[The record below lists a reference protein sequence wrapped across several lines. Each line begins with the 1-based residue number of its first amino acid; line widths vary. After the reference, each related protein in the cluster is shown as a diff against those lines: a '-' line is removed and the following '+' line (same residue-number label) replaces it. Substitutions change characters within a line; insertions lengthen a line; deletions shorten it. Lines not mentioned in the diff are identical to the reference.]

1 MGLTREGDSY
11 KIIKEGWSLIANKD
25 GREVLISG
33 PSHSSHF
40 TWEPGETQES
50 QIKAKQGSPAWNN
63 QSRAGKLSL
72 VNNREAD
79 RAERQ
84 R

>member
-1 MGLTREGDSY
+1 MKVLAENS
-11 KIIKEGWSLIANKD
+11 AVCCQD

-33 PSHSSHF
+33 PSHF

-63 QSRAGKLSL
+63 RSRAGRLSL
-72 VNNREAD
+72 VNNHEAD
-79 RAERQ
+79 GAERQ
-84 R
+84 K

>member
-11 KIIKEGWSLIANKD
+11 KVIKEGWSIIASKD

-33 PSHSSHF
+33 PSHF

-63 QSRAGKLSL
+63 RSRAGRLSL
-72 VNNREAD
+72 VNNHEAD
-79 RAERQ
+79 GAERQ
-84 R
+84 K